1 MKRRFPRSRSRS
13 ARRTTKPAAGFTVA
27 ELMVAMAIGS
37 LVVAAALAGIVSLQR
52 SYAAT
57 EQYAGNLADQ
67 SRLLDCLGMD
77 LRRARAVAF
86 DADGQGMM
94 LTLPDFYTY
103 GAGDPQ
109 RTAPLPITP
118 QIPEDLTRAVYTNA
132 TGAAVNDYN
141 NLPAPAVYYHFD
153 ATAKTVT
160 REELP
165 RALPADRRPTN
176 LAPLTN
182 QSTYG
187 VRTLA
192 SSLQGFPLI
201 QLQDD
206 AGAALGAPNTTPA
219 AGQTPA
225 QASITVCFKPT
236 FATVSTPDT
245 NLIRLYGQVFL
256 RNHDLGSN

>member
-1 MKRRFPRSRSRS
+1 MKRRLPRPRS
-13 ARRTTKPAAGFTVA
+13 ARRATEPAAGFTVA

-37 LVVAAALAGIVSLQR
+37 FVVAAALAGIVSLQR

-103 GAGDPQ
+103 GAGD
-109 RTAPLPITP
+109 APLPVTP
-118 QIPEDLTRAVYTNA
+118 QIPEDLTRAVYSGT
-132 TGAAVNDYN
+132 TGASVDDYN
-141 NLPAPAVYYHFD
+141 SLPAPAVYYHFD
-153 ATAKTVT
+153 AVAKTVT

-165 RALPADRRPTN
+165 PALPADRRPTHR
-176 LAPLTN
+176 APLTN

-187 VRTLA
+187 ERKLA
-192 SSLQGFPLI
+192 SSLQGFPQI

-206 AGAALGAPNTTPA
+206 AGTALGAPNVTPA

-225 QASITVCFKPT
+225 QAGITVCFKPT

-245 NLIRLYGQVFL
+245 NLIRLHGQVFL

>member
-1 MKRRFPRSRSRS
+1 MRRRAPLRPEGS
-13 ARRTTKPAAGFTVA
+13 ARRPSGGFSLLEVV
-27 ELMVAMAIGS
+27 VAMAIGS
-37 LVVAAALAGIVSLQR
+37 VVFGAALAGVVGLQR

-67 SRLLDCLGMD
+67 TRLLDCLGMD
-77 LRRARAVAF
+77 LRRARDVAF

-103 GAGDPQ
+103 GAGD
-109 RTAPLPITP
+109 APLPVTP
-118 QIPEDLTRAVYTNA
+118 QIPEDLTRAVYTGA
-132 TGAAVNDYN
+132 TGGNVDDYD

-153 ATAKTVT
+153 AAAKTIT

-176 LAPLTN
+176 RAPLTN

-192 SSLQGFPLI
+192 SSLQGFPQV
-201 QLQDD
+201 QLLDD
-206 AGAALGAPNTTPA
+206 ADAPLGAPNTTPA
-219 AGQTPA
+219 AGQTPL
-225 QASITVCFKPT
+225 QASITVCFQPT
-236 FATVSTPDT
+236 FRTVATPDT
-245 NLIRLYGQVFL
+245 NLIRLHGRVFL